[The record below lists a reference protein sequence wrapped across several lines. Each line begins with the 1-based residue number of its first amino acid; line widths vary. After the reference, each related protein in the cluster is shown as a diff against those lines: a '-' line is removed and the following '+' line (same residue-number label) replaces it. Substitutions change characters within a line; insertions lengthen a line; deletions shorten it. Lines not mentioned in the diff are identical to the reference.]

1 MGRKLGDLP
10 RKPQG
15 DRSSIKNP
23 YMDLKDPE
31 SKETEVKQA
40 AAEPK
45 RKKAPLITMKV
56 DVSIHNKIKSLHEIL
71 VASEGNSYYLE
82 DTIERAIDKMVETL
96 PESQKTFY
104 EYELQKRTKKG

>member
-1 MGRKLGDLP
+1 MVRKLGDLP

-15 DRSSIKNP
+15 DRSSLKNP
-23 YMDLKDPE
+23 YMDLTDSE
-31 SKETEVKQA
+31 SKETTEVKQT
-40 AAEPK
+40 EPK
-45 RKKAPLITMKV
+45 RKKALLKTMKV

-71 VASEGNSYYLE
+71 AASEGNSYYLE

-104 EYELQKRTKKG
+104 EYELKKRTNKG